1 MSETL
6 SAVGAGAA
14 VQARACIGGLVYSL
28 RLAIAGNPNCGKTT
42 VFNALTGAHQHVG
55 NYSGVTVEKK
65 EGYIRYE
72 GQEVILV
79 DLPGAYSLSAYSQEE
94 IVARDVLLDGTVQ
107 AVINVVDAGI
117 LERGL
122 LLTVQ
127 LREMGLPV
135 VIACNMMDEAE
146 AAGICIDFSRL
157 EAMLG
162 VRAVPTV
169 GTTGKGLREALA
181 AARELVRQK
190 ERSDG
195 PEAPQP
201 AARAL
206 YLGYGPLLDPVLEG
220 MEKRIGQS
228 RALAASAYAHCA
240 PRWLALTLLQDDAAA
255 TATVR
260 AADPDAAADLAR
272 MARQAQEEL
281 QRSGEDA
288 ESLIADGHSL
298 FVRQTAAACVRKT
311 GHRHRLGQAGPHP
324 DPRRMGR
331 AHHAGRA
338 LRHVSDY
345 HRARRLP
352 SGLA

>member
-94 IVARDVLLDGTVQ
+94 IVASDVLLDGTVQ

-169 GTTGKGLREALA
+169 GTTGKGLRASSKAGPWPPRPTPTAPPAGWPSPCCRTTLRPPPPYAPPTPTRPRTWPGWPVRRRKSCSA
-181 AARELVRQK
+181 AAK
-190 ERSDG
+190 T
-195 PEAPQP
+195 PK
-201 AARAL
+201 AL
-206 YLGYGPLLDPVLEG
+206 SPTG
-220 MEKRIGQS
+220 
-228 RALAASAYAHCA
+228 
-240 PRWLALTLLQDDAAA
+240 
-255 TATVR
+255 TV
-260 AADPDAAADLAR
+260 
-272 MARQAQEEL
+272 
-281 QRSGEDA
+281 
-288 ESLIADGHSL
+288 
-298 FVRQTAAACVRKT
+298 
-311 GHRHRLGQAGPHP
+311 
-324 DPRRMGR
+324 
-331 AHHAGRA
+331 
-338 LRHVSDY
+338 
-345 HRARRLP
+345 
-352 SGLA
+352 

>member
-181 AARELVRQK
+181 AARSWSGKKSGPMALK
-190 ERSDG
+190 LRSRR
-195 PEAPQP
+195 PAPCT
-201 AARAL
+201 
-206 YLGYGPLLDPVLEG
+206 
-220 MEKRIGQS
+220 
-228 RALAASAYAHCA
+228 LATAPCWTLCWKAWKSASA
-240 PRWLALTLLQDDAAA
+240 
-255 TATVR
+255 
-260 AADPDAAADLAR
+260 
-272 MARQAQEEL
+272 
-281 QRSGEDA
+281 
-288 ESLIADGHSL
+288 
-298 FVRQTAAACVRKT
+298 K
-311 GHRHRLGQAGPHP
+311 AGPWP
-324 DPRRMGR
+324 PRPTPT
-331 AHHAGRA
+331 APPAGW
-338 LRHVSDY
+338 
-345 HRARRLP
+345 P
-352 SGLA
+352 

>member
-169 GTTGKGLREALA
+169 GTTGKGLR
-181 AARELVRQK
+181 
-190 ERSDG
+190 
-195 PEAPQP
+195 
-201 AARAL
+201 
-206 YLGYGPLLDPVLEG
+206 
-220 MEKRIGQS
+220 
-228 RALAASAYAHCA
+228 
-240 PRWLALTLLQDDAAA
+240 
-255 TATVR
+255 
-260 AADPDAAADLAR
+260 
-272 MARQAQEEL
+272 
-281 QRSGEDA
+281 
-288 ESLIADGHSL
+288 
-298 FVRQTAAACVRKT
+298 
-311 GHRHRLGQAGPHP
+311 
-324 DPRRMGR
+324 
-331 AHHAGRA
+331 
-338 LRHVSDY
+338 
-345 HRARRLP
+345 
-352 SGLA
+352 